1 MNMPRFP
8 RCGYYSMF
16 PVTSA
21 FADGIDTSEVADIL
35 ADGGNWAV
43 CDAII
48 VTQNL
53 ERVQTMT
60 MNMPRFPRCG
70 YYSMFPI
77 ASAFADGIDTSEV
90 ADILADG
97 GNWAVCDAI
106 IMAQDLGISAA
117 QGVDLG
123 AMIESL
129 ERAERAD

>member
-16 PVTSA
+16 PVT
-21 FADGIDTSEVADIL
+21 
-35 ADGGNWAV
+35 
-43 CDAII
+43 
-48 VTQNL
+48 
-53 ERVQTMT
+53 
-60 MNMPRFPRCG
+60 
-70 YYSMFPI
+70 
-77 ASAFADGIDTSEV
+77 SAFADGIDTSEV